1 MAVREVT
8 VLEGKM
14 YPVEVELDKVAGK
27 CGRNELE
34 VKTAKAKYL
43 GKLIVRVSMILYA
56 YRYFIAYSGM

>member
-1 MAVREVT
+1 MAVLEVT
-8 VLEGKM
+8 VLAGKM
-14 YPVEVELDKVAGK
+14 YPDKVELEKVAGK
-27 CGRNELE
+27 CGSNELE

>member
-8 VLEGKM
+8 VLDGKM
-14 YPVEVELDKVAGK
+14 YPVEVELEKVVGE
-27 CGRNELE
+27 CGSNE

-43 GKLIVRVSMILYA
+43 GKLIVRVSKILYA